1 MFHQSMAIHNTALLC
16 VVLDVTIGMIYIQV
30 IHYFDILTV
39 HNINKI
45 MLCSCMSMVTSH
57 SHVS

>member
-1 MFHQSMAIHNTALLC
+1 MAIHNTALLC
-16 VVLDVTIGMIYIQV
+16 VVLDVTIGIIYIQV

-57 SHVS
+57 SHL